1 MVEYSVILIIILLV
15 ALSGLFSGLTLGLL
29 GLDKTDLE
37 RKIKLGNEKAKKV
50 YSVRK
55 KGNLLLCTLLLGN
68 VAVNST
74 LAVFLGSF
82 ATGIFAVVVSTGL
95 IVVFGEI
102 IPQATISRYALD
114 VGAKTVWLVKIF
126 IIMLYPVCW
135 PIAKTLDKALGE
147 EMTTIWSRHEIE
159 EIIKL
164 HEDSPDSSIDADEEK
179 IILGALSFSKKS
191 VQDIMTPRSVVFLLD
206 INTRLDETIL
216 KKIKKSGLARIPI
229 YKDEIDN
236 ILGVLYS
243 KDLIGAQKNKKI
255 KNVYRKGSLLK
266 ISNKKKLDLLLNQF
280 IQKKIHLAS
289 VFNEHAEFVGIVT
302 LEDVIEEILKKEII
316 DEDDRVAD
324 LQKIAKRNNSK
335 KK

>member
-1 MVEYSVILIIILLV
+1 MVDYSTIFIIILLV

-37 RKIKLGNEKAKKV
+37 RKIKLGNRKAKKV

-82 ATGIFAVVVSTGL
+82 ATGIFAVIISTSL

-102 IPQATISRYALD
+102 IPQATISRYALE
-114 VGAKTVWLVKIF
+114 VGAKTVWVVKIF
-126 IIMLYPVCW
+126 IVILYPVCW
-135 PIAKTLDKALGE
+135 PIAKTLDKILGE

-164 HEDSPDSSIDADEEK
+164 HEDSSNSSIDADEEK
-179 IILGALSFSKKS
+179 IILGALAFSKKN
-191 VQDIMTPRSVVFLLD
+191 VEEIITPRIVVFSLEID
-206 INTRLDETIL
+206 TIL
-216 KKIKKSGLARIPI
+216 TKKILKEIKDSGFTRIPV
-229 YKDEIDN
+229 YKKKIDKL
-236 ILGVLYS
+236 IGILYS
-243 KDLIGAQKNKKI
+243 KDLIGIQKETRV
-255 KNVYRKGSLLK
+255 KNIYRKNLLK
-266 ISNKKKLDLLLNQF
+266 TTNNKKLDSILNQF
-280 IQKKIHLAS
+280 IKERIHLAV
-289 VFNEHAEFVGIVT
+289 VFNKYKEFVGIVT
-302 LEDVIEEILKKEII
+302 LEDIIEEILRKEIV
-316 DEDDRVAD
+316 DEYDNDVD
-324 LQKIAKRNNSK
+324 LQKVARKKAK

>member
-1 MVEYSVILIIILLV
+1 MVDYSTIFIIILLV

-37 RKIKLGNEKAKKV
+37 RKIKLGNKKAKKV

-82 ATGIFAVVVSTGL
+82 ATGIFAVIISTSL

-102 IPQATISRYALD
+102 IPQATISRYALE
-114 VGAKTVWLVKIF
+114 VGAKTVWVVKIF
-126 IIMLYPVCW
+126 IVILYPVCW
-135 PIAKTLDKALGE
+135 PIAKTLDKILGE

-164 HEDSPDSSIDADEEK
+164 HEDSSNSSIDADEEK
-179 IILGALSFSKKS
+179 IILGALAFSKKN
-191 VQDIMTPRSVVFLLD
+191 VEEIITPRIVVFSLEID
-206 INTRLDETIL
+206 TIL
-216 KKIKKSGLARIPI
+216 TKKILKEIKDSGFTRIPV
-229 YKDEIDN
+229 YKKKIDKL
-236 ILGVLYS
+236 IGILYS
-243 KDLIGAQKNKKI
+243 KDLIGIQKETRV
-255 KNVYRKGSLLK
+255 KNIYRKNLLK
-266 ISNKKKLDLLLNQF
+266 TTNNKKLDSILNQF
-280 IQKKIHLAS
+280 IKERIHLAV
-289 VFNEHAEFVGIVT
+289 VFNKYKEFVGIVT
-302 LEDVIEEILKKEII
+302 LEDIIEEILRKEIV
-316 DEDDRVAD
+316 DEYDNDVD
-324 LQKIAKRNNSK
+324 LQKVARKKAK